1 MLEVVEEPK
10 RIDRAIRRLHG
21 ALQGVPARG
30 VRLTWRGGELRTTIH
45 WARDDGFWWAVE
57 PRHTRDALV
66 LGHAPEPPSRRESI
80 TCEINLPRG
89 GIDRKL
95 AGLIVEDRN
104 GALYLAHSGR
114 MGGARPGQSMEG
126 FREFLADGVWRA
138 VKWPDGEESEALIV
152 APLDSPRLTRLL
164 GRFVDA
170 VRRYKAGGA
179 APLQTALCTDP
190 STRIPPAA
198 ACDRALV
205 DAALYEELTKRGVF
219 GGTTDLF
226 SVGSDG
232 PRPLFGLIADG
243 QPEEVALAVGSLSL
257 AAARQGMKVKPILV
271 APMELPGAEN
281 GDLECLPFPCVRYQ
295 WRGARA
301 VFDGLD
307 DALA

>member
-1 MLEVVEEPK
+1 MLEVVGEPK

-45 WARDDGFWWAVE
+45 WARDDAFWWAVE

-66 LGHAPEPPSRRESI
+66 LGHAPDAPSRRESI
-80 TCEINLPRG
+80 TCEINLPRAG
-89 GIDRKL
+89 ADRKV
-95 AGLIVEDRN
+95 AGIIVEDAS

-114 MGGARPGQSMEG
+114 MGGARPGQSKEG
-126 FREFLADGVWRA
+126 FREFLTDGVWRT
-138 VKWPDGEESEALIV
+138 VRWPDGEDSEALIL
-152 APLDSPRLTRLL
+152 APLDSPRLARLL

-170 VRRYKAGGA
+170 VRRYKAGGVE
-179 APLQTALCTDP
+179 PPQTALCTDP
-190 STRIPPAA
+190 STRVPPAA

-226 SVGSDG
+226 SVGQAG
-232 PRPLFGLIADG
+232 PQPLFALIADG
-243 QPEEVALAVGSLSL
+243 QAEEVALAVGTLSL
-257 AAARQGMKVKPILV
+257 AALRQGSAVKPILV
-271 APMELPGAEN
+271 APAELPGEEN
-281 GDLECLPFPCVRYQ
+281 GVLLSLPFPCVRYR